1 MHSININNKHKP
13 NIQKKPSV
21 KEGFFRLNL
30 LPTKYLTTDKQGLFN
45 VMCKFVTFRNKYISK
60 K

>member
-1 MHSININNKHKP
+1 MHLININNKH
-13 NIQKKPSV
+13 NTQHSKKPSV

-45 VMCKFVTFRNKYISK
+45 VKRKFVIFRNKYISK